1 MKHKFI
7 ALLVIITVIAA
18 MSATAFADTGSTVKN
33 IEKEDFPDGS
43 YAVIET
49 VIEESSGISLFATEK
64 SKSASRTYTYYSS
77 NNKKEW
83 DFTLNGTFSYDG
95 TTAKATAA
103 STSYNIYVSGWKC
116 SNRKAWTTGATAK
129 GSATFTY
136 NSLMPKDVTLGLKCS
151 ANGTIT
157 AV

>member
-1 MKHKFI
+1 MKHKI
-7 ALLVIITVIAA
+7 ITLLTIITVIAA
-18 MSATAFADTGSTVKN
+18 MSATAFADTGSTVRN
-33 IEKEDFPDGS
+33 IEKEYFPDGS

-64 SKSASRTYTYYSS
+64 SKSGSRTYTYYNSD
-77 NNKKEW
+77 NKKAW

-136 NSLMPKDVTLGLKCS
+136 NSLMSKDVTLGLKCS
-151 ANGTIT
+151 ADGTIT

>member
-1 MKHKFI
+1 MKHRI
-7 ALLVIITVIAA
+7 IVLLTVITVIAA
-18 MSATAFADTGSTVKN
+18 MSAAAFADTGSTVKN
-33 IEKEDFPDGS
+33 IEKEYFPDGS

-49 VIEESSGISLFATEK
+49 VIEENGGLSLFATE
-64 SKSASRTYTYYSS
+64 STKSAHTTYTYYSS
-77 NNKKEW
+77 SNKKEW
-83 DFTLNGTFSYDG
+83 DFTLKGTFTYNGS
-95 TTAKATAA
+95 TAKATAA

-116 SNRKAWTTGATAK
+116 SDKKAWTTGATAK

-136 NSLMPKDVTLGLKCS
+136 NSLMSKDVTLGLKCS

>member
-1 MKHKFI
+1 MKHRI
-7 ALLVIITVIAA
+7 TTLLAAITLIAA
-18 MSATAFADTGSTVKN
+18 MTSSVLADTELTNRQV
-33 IEKEDFPDGS
+33 EKEYFPDGS

-49 VIEESSGISLFATEK
+49 VTEQQSGIILFATETTK
-64 SKSASRTYTYYSS
+64 KAHTTYTYYNAS
-77 NNKKEW
+77 NIKAW
-83 DFTLNGTFSYDG
+83 DFTLDGTFSYNG
-95 TTAKATAA
+95 TTAKAAAA

-136 NSLMPKDVTLGLKCS
+136 NSLMSKDVTLGLKCS